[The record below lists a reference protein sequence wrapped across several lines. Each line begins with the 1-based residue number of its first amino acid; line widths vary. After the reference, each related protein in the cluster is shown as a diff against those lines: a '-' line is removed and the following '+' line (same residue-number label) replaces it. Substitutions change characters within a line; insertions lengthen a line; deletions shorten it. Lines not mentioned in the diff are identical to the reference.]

1 MNTNDLNP
9 AVTPREA
16 MDVFINFHVVYK
28 LSKVYGPN
36 NRHFQERMQV
46 FFYSLKKMSSGEAE
60 VQIRIKEGTVF
71 INRIRLKFNIA
82 NYPLYKYICDEFHL
96 RHMGMIA
103 FLPGLTIEEFQRFV
117 IFLNKKEIAK
127 ENPFEH
133 LTEEFKAAAFPHIRL
148 EKIKAALQAVAAD
161 SRAVSMY
168 FLGIYHLKDIFDT
181 RQGIL
186 NLHVTKRYIQ
196 SICNL
201 LSFDESVLFGM
212 TSIKNFEEYT
222 LNHSVNVCVLSL
234 ALGRRL
240 GLSRPELINLGISAC
255 LHDVG
260 KFEIPQ
266 EVLDK
271 PGKLDAE
278 ERAVIEKHSPRGAG
292 RLIHTRATQEIPVP
306 AILVALEHHMT
317 PKFEGYPKYV
327 WRNKTSLFSKIVKVV
342 DYYDAITTKRV
353 YRPKTFTPEEA
364 LKLMVERGE
373 EEFDRLILKAFVN
386 MIGVYPIGSLVVL
399 DSGEIGIVVESNTN
413 AAVIM
418 RPKVKLITDA
428 GGQKTDGVVVDLADT
443 DEASHKYKKT
453 ILTTLDADKY
463 NIRVSDFLLADNPSV
478 AAAG

>member
-1 MNTNDLNP
+1 
-9 AVTPREA
+9 
-16 MDVFINFHVVYK
+16 
-28 LSKVYGPN
+28 
-36 NRHFQERMQV
+36 MQV
-46 FFYSLKKMSSGEAE
+46 FFACFKKLSSGEAE
-60 VQIRIKEGTVF
+60 VRIRIKEGTVY
-71 INRIRLKFNIA
+71 INRIRLKFNIG
-82 NYPLYKYICDEFHL
+82 NYPLYKYIRDEFHL
-96 RHMGMIA
+96 RHLGTIA
-103 FLPGLTIEEFQRFV
+103 FLPGLTIEEFQGFV
-117 IFLNKKEIAK
+117 ILLNKKDIAK
-127 ENPFEH
+127 DNPFER
-133 LTEEFKAAAFPHIRL
+133 LAEEFQTAAFLHIRL
-148 EKIKAALQAVAAD
+148 EKIKAGFQAEAAD
-161 SRAVSMY
+161 SKAVSMY
-168 FLGIYHLKDIFDT
+168 FLGIHHLKDIFDT

-271 PGKLDAE
+271 PGKLDAA
-278 ERAVIEKHSPRGAG
+278 ERAVIEQHSHRGAS

-317 PKFEGYPKYV
+317 PKFQGYPKYV
-327 WRNKTSLFSKIVKVV
+327 WRNKTSLFSKIVKVI

-353 YRPKTFTPEEA
+353 YRPKTFTPGEA

-373 EEFDRLILKAFVN
+373 EEFDPLILKAFVN

-399 DSGEIGIVVESNTN
+399 DSGEIGIVVESNMN
-413 AAVIM
+413 AAFLK

-428 GGQKTDGVVVDLADT
+428 RGQKTDGAIVDLTDT
-443 DEASHKYKKT
+443 DESSPQYKKT
-453 ILTTLDADKY
+453 ILTTLDAEKY
-463 NIRVSDFLLADNPSV
+463 NIRVSDFLLADNP
-478 AAAG
+478 AAAAAL